1 MIMPDKL
8 FWIILAAI
16 ELVVILL
23 CLLLL
28 LRQHKSAGI
37 HKKPSDK
44 NQSEEV
50 GLVLYQYFGKK
61 WDEVFSH
68 VSYPI
73 TDAEKKE
80 IVSLVW
86 SVASITLDCLAV
98 SNNSPNILKRNKDVF
113 NYVRG
118 DSDEVKN
125 LKQFYHDPTT
135 VPHQVIAIYDIM
147 KELGFH
153 GTIIAFGYR
162 LNIE

>member
-8 FWIILAAI
+8 FWMILAAI
-16 ELVVILL
+16 QLIVILL

-28 LRQHKSAGI
+28 LRRHKSASI
-37 HKKPSDK
+37 LKKPSD
-44 NQSEEV
+44 NSQSEEV
-50 GLVLYQYFGKK
+50 GLVLYQFFGKK
-61 WDEVFSH
+61 WDEFFSH
-68 VSYPI
+68 ISYPI
-73 TDAEKKE
+73 TDAEKRDIIE
-80 IVSLVW
+80 LLW
-86 SVASITLDCLAV
+86 SVASTTIDCLMVA
-98 SNNSPNILKRNKDVF
+98 NNDPNILKRHRDTY
-113 NYVRG
+113 NYVKG

-135 VPHQVIAIYDIM
+135 VPHQVIAVYDIM